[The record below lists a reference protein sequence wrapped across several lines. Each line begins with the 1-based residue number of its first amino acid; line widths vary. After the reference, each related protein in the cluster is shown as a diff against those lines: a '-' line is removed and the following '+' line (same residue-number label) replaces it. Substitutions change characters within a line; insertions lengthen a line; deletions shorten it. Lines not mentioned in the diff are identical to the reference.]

1 MGTFGMGGMGGM
13 GHGVFVLFWI
23 AIVLI
28 PCWRIVQKAG
38 FNGAFA
44 LLGLIPVVNIV
55 LLWVFAF
62 MKWPHERP
70 SERPGP

>member
-1 MGTFGMGGMGGM
+1 MMGSFGMG
-13 GHGVFVLFWI
+13 HSILVLVWI

-44 LLGLIPVVNIV
+44 LLGLIPVVNLV

-62 MKWPHERP
+62 MKWPNER
-70 SERPGP
+70 SGG